1 MDATL
6 PAELERIRQG
16 IGQEIR
22 QKFREKLDACAQ
34 QSPERASLA
43 LEEVRIDS
51 FGKKS
56 ALQHLLRQLG
66 ELPSEHRNA
75 VGSAVNLLKQEM
87 LREFEETRA
96 RLEEKASAQL
106 LEAERIDST
115 LSERPRRIGTL
126 HPTGQVIEEVI
137 AIFGDMGFRSAE
149 GPDVEDDFHNF
160 IALNFPPDHPARQM
174 HDTFYLRGER
184 RGSSQKL
191 SEESSEESSEEL
203 SEELSVSSE
212 PWILRTHT
220 SPVQVR
226 TMLRGELPIR
236 IIAPGRCYRSDSD
249 QTHTPMFHQVEG
261 LVIDECTHFGHLK
274 SCLSAFVRAFFEQD
288 SVGVRFR
295 PSYFPFTEP
304 SAEMDIACVR
314 KEGAL
319 SLVEEIS
326 PDSEWLEILG
336 CGMVHP
342 NVLQACNLDPEKV
355 QGFAFGMGIERL
367 AMLKYGIADLR
378 TMFEGDVAWLE
389 HYGFSPLDA
398 PSLLRGLRPQA
409 C

>member
-6 PAELERIRQG
+6 SAELERIRQ
-16 IGQEIR
+16 E
-22 QKFREKLDACAQ
+22 FRFELTACAP
-34 QSPERASLA
+34 QSSAKESFAKETLASEGFNKANLA
-43 LEEVRIDS
+43 LERVRTRF

-56 ALQHLLRQLG
+56 ALQQLLHNLG
-66 ELPSEHRNA
+66 AQPLEQRKASGA
-75 VGSAVNLLKQEM
+75 AVNLLRHEM
-87 LREFEETRA
+87 LREFETTRA
-96 RLEEKASAQL
+96 RLAEQASVHRLQ
-106 LEAERIDST
+106 AERIDST
-115 LSERPRRIGTL
+115 LSERPRRTGTL

-137 AIFGDMGFRSAE
+137 AIFGDMGFRCAE

-160 IALNFPPDHPARQM
+160 VALNFPPDHPARQM
-174 HDTFYLRGER
+174 HDTFYLCGER
-184 RGSSQKL
+184 PF
-191 SEESSEESSEEL
+191 SSEEPPKAA
-203 SEELSVSSE
+203 E
-212 PWILRTHT
+212 PWLLRTHT

-226 TMLRGELPIR
+226 TMLQGELPIR

-261 LVIDECTHFGHLK
+261 LVIDERTHFGHLK

-304 SAEMDIACVR
+304 SAEMDIACLR

-326 PDSEWLEILG
+326 QDSDWLEILG

-342 NVLQACNLDPEKV
+342 NVLKACNLDPEKV
-355 QGFAFGMGIERL
+355 QGFAFGMGVERL
-367 AMLKYGIADLR
+367 AMLKYGIHDLR

>member
-126 HPTGQVIEEVI
+126 HPT
-137 AIFGDMGFRSAE
+137 
-149 GPDVEDDFHNF
+149 
-160 IALNFPPDHPARQM
+160 
-174 HDTFYLRGER
+174 
-184 RGSSQKL
+184 
-191 SEESSEESSEEL
+191 
-203 SEELSVSSE
+203 
-212 PWILRTHT
+212 
-220 SPVQVR
+220 
-226 TMLRGELPIR
+226 
-236 IIAPGRCYRSDSD
+236 
-249 QTHTPMFHQVEG
+249 
-261 LVIDECTHFGHLK
+261 
-274 SCLSAFVRAFFEQD
+274 
-288 SVGVRFR
+288 
-295 PSYFPFTEP
+295 
-304 SAEMDIACVR
+304 
-314 KEGAL
+314 
-319 SLVEEIS
+319 
-326 PDSEWLEILG
+326 
-336 CGMVHP
+336 
-342 NVLQACNLDPEKV
+342 
-355 QGFAFGMGIERL
+355 
-367 AMLKYGIADLR
+367 
-378 TMFEGDVAWLE
+378 
-389 HYGFSPLDA
+389 
-398 PSLLRGLRPQA
+398 
-409 C
+409 

>member
-6 PAELERIRQG
+6 SAELERIRQ
-16 IGQEIR
+16 E
-22 QKFREKLDACAQ
+22 FRFELTACAP
-34 QSPERASLA
+34 QSSAKESFADETLASEGFNKANLA
-43 LEEVRIDS
+43 LEQVRTRF

-56 ALQHLLRQLG
+56 ALQQLLHNLG
-66 ELPSEHRNA
+66 AQPLEQRKASGA
-75 VGSAVNLLKQEM
+75 AVNLLRHEM
-87 LREFEETRA
+87 LREFETTRA
-96 RLEEKASAQL
+96 RLAEQASVHRLQ
-106 LEAERIDST
+106 AERIDST
-115 LSERPRRIGTL
+115 LSERPRRTGTL

-137 AIFGDMGFRSAE
+137 AVFGDMGFRCAE

-160 IALNFPPDHPARQM
+160 VALNFPPDHPARQM
-174 HDTFYLRGER
+174 HDTFYLCGER
-184 RGSSQKL
+184 QF
-191 SEESSEESSEEL
+191 SSEEPPKAA
-203 SEELSVSSE
+203 E
-212 PWILRTHT
+212 PWLLRTHT

-226 TMLRGELPIR
+226 TMLQGELPIR

-261 LVIDECTHFGHLK
+261 LVIDERTHFGHLK

-288 SVGVRFR
+288 SVRVRFR

-304 SAEMDIACVR
+304 SAEMDIACLR

-326 PDSEWLEILG
+326 QDSDWLEILG

-342 NVLQACNLDPEKV
+342 NVLKACNLDPEKV
-355 QGFAFGMGIERL
+355 QGFAFGMGVERL
-367 AMLKYGIADLR
+367 AMLKYGINDLR

>member
-6 PAELERIRQG
+6 SAELERVRQD
-16 IGQEIR
+16 
-22 QKFREKLDACAQ
+22 FRTNLTACTKERF
-34 QSPERASLA
+34 ERANIA
-43 LEEVRIDS
+43 LEEVRTRF

-56 ALQHLLRQLG
+56 ALQNLLHKLG
-66 ELPSEHRNA
+66 DLPPDQRKGFGA
-75 VGSAVNLLKQEM
+75 AVNLLKQEM
-87 LREFEETRA
+87 LRAFEQTQRSLEEQSGA
-96 RLEEKASAQL
+96 QRLEV
-106 LEAERIDST
+106 ERLDST
-115 LSERPRRIGTL
+115 LPDRPQHLGTL

-137 AIFGDMGFRSAE
+137 AVFGDMGFRAVE

-160 IALNFPPDHPARQM
+160 VALNFPPDHPARQM
-174 HDTFYLRGER
+174 HDTFYLQGEKR
-184 RGSSQKL
+184 VASERSSP
-191 SEESSEESSEEL
+191 
-203 SEELSVSSE
+203 SSE
-212 PWILRTHT
+212 PWLLRTHT

-226 TMLRGELPIR
+226 TMLEGDLPIR

-261 LVIDECTHFGHLK
+261 LVIDERTHFGHLK

-288 SVGVRFR
+288 SVCVRFR

-304 SAEMDIACVR
+304 SAEMDVACLR

-319 SLVEEIS
+319 DLVAEVS
-326 PDSEWLEILG
+326 PRSDWLEILG

-342 NVLQACNLDPEKV
+342 NVLRACNLDPDRY
-355 QGFAFGMGIERL
+355 QGFAFGMGVERL

-378 TMFEGDVAWLE
+378 TMFEGDVAWLQ

>member
-6 PAELERIRQG
+6 SAELERIRQ
-16 IGQEIR
+16 E
-22 QKFREKLDACAQ
+22 FRKELNACAQ
-34 QSPERASLA
+34 QNPKQTNSA
-43 LEEVRIDS
+43 LEQVRTGF

-56 ALQHLLRQLG
+56 ALQHLLHKLG
-66 ELPSEHRNA
+66 ERPLEQRKASGA
-75 VGSAVNLLKQEM
+75 AVNLLRHEM
-87 LREFEETRA
+87 LREFEETRDK
-96 RLEEKASAQL
+96 LEEQTSAQRL
-106 LEAERIDST
+106 KTERIDST
-115 LSERPRRIGTL
+115 LPERPRRIGTL

-137 AIFGDMGFRSAE
+137 AVFGDMGFRSVE

-160 IALNFPPDHPARQM
+160 VALNFPPDHPARQM
-174 HDTFYLRGER
+174 HDTFYLKGKKRQE
-184 RGSSQKL
+184 SQA
-191 SEESSEESSEEL
+191 
-203 SEELSVSSE
+203 SSE
-212 PWILRTHT
+212 PWLLRTHT

-226 TMLRGELPIR
+226 TMLQGELPIR

-261 LVIDECTHFGHLK
+261 LVIDEHTHFGHLK

-288 SVGVRFR
+288 SVRVRFR

-304 SAEMDIACVR
+304 SAEMDIACLR
-314 KEGAL
+314 KEGAIE
-319 SLVEEIS
+319 LVEEVS
-326 PDSEWLEILG
+326 PSSDWMEILG

-342 NVLQACNLDPEKV
+342 NVLSACNLDPEKY

-378 TMFEGDVAWLE
+378 TMFEGDVAWLD

-409 C
+409 Y

>member
-1 MDATL
+1 MDAT
-6 PAELERIRQG
+6 PSAEFERVR
-16 IGQEIR
+16 QEIR
-22 QKFREKLDACAQ
+22 QEFRKKLTACAQ
-34 QSPERASLA
+34 QSLDRTSLA
-43 LEEVRIDS
+43 LEDVRTGF

-56 ALQHLLRQLG
+56 ALQHLLHKLG
-66 ELPSEHRNA
+66 ELPDAQRAESGA
-75 VGSAVNLLKQEM
+75 AVNLLKREM
-87 LREFEETRA
+87 LLEFEETRS
-96 RLEEKASAQL
+96 RLEERASEQRL
-106 LEAERIDST
+106 QSERIDST
-115 LSERPRRIGTL
+115 LPERPHRTGTL

-137 AIFGDMGFRSAE
+137 AVFGDMGFRCAE

-160 IALNFPPDHPARQM
+160 VALNFPPDHPARQM
-174 HDTFYLRGER
+174 HDTFYLQGLKR
-184 RGSSQKL
+184 
-191 SEESSEESSEEL
+191 ESSNA
-203 SEELSVSSE
+203 SE
-212 PWILRTHT
+212 PWLLRTHT

-288 SVGVRFR
+288 SVRVRFR

-304 SAEMDIACVR
+304 SAEMDIACLR
-314 KEGAL
+314 KDGAL
-319 SLVEEIS
+319 ALVEEVS
-326 PDSEWLEILG
+326 QSSEWLEILG

-342 NVLQACNLDPEKV
+342 NVLSACNLDPEKC
-355 QGFAFGMGIERL
+355 QGFAFGMGVERL

-378 TMFEGDVAWLE
+378 TMFEGDVAWLK

-409 C
+409 R

>member
-1 MDATL
+1 MTPPQDTTL
-6 PAELERIRQG
+6 SAELERIG
-16 IGQEIR
+16 
-22 QKFREKLDACAQ
+22 QKFRADLTACTQQNLAQ
-34 QSPERASLA
+34 TPDKALLA
-43 LEEVRIDS
+43 LEQVRIGS

-56 ALQHLLRQLG
+56 ALQNLLHKLG
-66 ELPSEHRNA
+66 SLPENLVLEQRKA
-75 VGSAVNLLKQEM
+75 RGAAVNLLRQTM
-87 LREFEETRA
+87 LHEFEKTRDSLEKQA
-96 RLEEKASAQL
+96 SEQRLK
-106 LEAERIDST
+106 AERVDST
-115 LSERPRRIGTL
+115 LSERPQHKGTL

-137 AIFGDMGFRSAE
+137 AIFGDMGFRCAE

-174 HDTFYLRGER
+174 HDTFYLHGKKQND
-184 RGSSQKL
+184 STTT
-191 SEESSEESSEEL
+191 SEPKT
-203 SEELSVSSE
+203 SE
-212 PWILRTHT
+212 PWLLRTHT

-226 TMLRGELPIR
+226 TMLQGNLPIR

-261 LVIDECTHFGHLK
+261 LVIDKSTHFGHLK

-288 SVGVRFR
+288 SVRVRFR

-304 SAEMDIACVR
+304 SAEMDIACLR
-314 KEGAL
+314 KEGAITL
-319 SLVEEIS
+319 LEEVS
-326 PDSEWLEILG
+326 EDSDWMEILG

-342 NVLQACNLDPEKV
+342 NVLNACNLDPEQY
-355 QGFAFGMGIERL
+355 QGFAFGMGVERL

-378 TMFEGDVAWLE
+378 TMFEGDAAWLQ

-409 C
+409 S